1 MVFELQIY
9 GTFGGRKVDKLD
21 FFNRWDLV
29 DLCNIL

>member
-9 GTFGGRKVDKLD
+9 GTFGGRKVDELD
-21 FFNRWDLV
+21 FLNRWDLV